1 MSHNALEELQRAE
14 ARIEE
19 LEATLQQER
28 LSKWKVLKSP
38 LKTRALEAEAK
49 LAKAVDEAENWKD
62 CLNSWFDTKKLAE
75 EHVDPKIVD
84 AAAGYLRVSR
94 AGGMDSEESDLVL
107 GVVQDMAFRG
117 VFSSIFT
124 QYTLAELKGEK

>member
-1 MSHNALEELQRAE
+1 MSDIPHCTGCGEYPGDLVADRIKELQAQRNFAQ
-14 ARIEE
+14 R
-19 LEATLQQER
+19 Q
-28 LSKWKVLKSP
+28 VVF
-38 LKTRALEAEAK
+38 AEAK